1 MSTLS
6 EIVYQI
12 KNIRGGGIQSSSV
25 KLSDEQYI
33 DTINYY
39 RSKLIRQEIDRG
51 GLLDPLTIQSLHGT
65 TGNGLEVE
73 RVKFNR
79 GEPLSG
85 VTVFRTKLK
94 LPRAIATNKNNLVTF
109 VGDNLLGKAY
119 QRSTPY
125 KVQLDVTRSITGLV
139 PKWFE
144 FDERIYVIN
153 EDPLTNIVVQLV
165 AENPLKI
172 FEFNNELDA
181 YDPFNI
187 EYPMSDTMRDSMYK
201 LIADAEYKILGIT
214 DDTNDGQDS
223 PTNKQQ

>member
-1 MSTLS
+1 MLLS
-6 EIVYQI
+6 EIIYGI
-12 KNIRGGGIQSSSV
+12 KNLKSGGIVSDDS
-25 KLSDEQYI
+25 KISDEQYADI
-33 DTINYY
+33 IAYY
-39 RSKLIRQEIDRG
+39 RAKLVRQEIDRG
-51 GLLDPLTIQSLHGT
+51 GLLDPLLIQHLNGVE
-65 TGNGLEVE
+65 GNGLEVE

-79 GEPLSG
+79 GQPLSG
-85 VTVFRTKLK
+85 KTVFRTKDK
-94 LPRAIATNKNNLVTF
+94 LPRAIATTKNNLVTF

-144 FDERIYVIN
+144 FDERIYIIN

-165 AENPLKI
+165 AENPMRV
-172 FEFNNELDA
+172 FEFNRELDS
-181 YDPFNI
+181 YNPFDI